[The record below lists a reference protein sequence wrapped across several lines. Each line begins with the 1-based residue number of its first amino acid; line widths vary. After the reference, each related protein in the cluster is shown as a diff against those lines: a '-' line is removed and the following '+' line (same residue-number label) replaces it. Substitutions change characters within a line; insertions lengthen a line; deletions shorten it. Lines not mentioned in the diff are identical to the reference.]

1 MQEKIMAQETPQTEA
16 QRTPSVAAKNGNGKR
31 RKLIA
36 AVLAV
41 FALAGAAY
49 GGYWALVSRY
59 LQMTDDAYVSGN
71 IVQITPQIA
80 GTVVG
85 IRVDDTQ
92 FVQAGQTLV
101 ELDPA
106 DAKVALDR
114 AEAELGKTV
123 REVRNL
129 FATTAQLH

>member
-1 MQEKIMAQETPQTEA
+1 MAQETSQTEA
-16 QRTPSVAAKNGNGKR
+16 QGTPAFAAKNGNGR
-31 RKLIA
+31 RRTLIA

-41 FALAGAAY
+41 FALAGIAY
-49 GGYWALVSRY
+49 GIYWALVSRY
-59 LQMTDDAYVSGN
+59 FQATDDAYVSGN

-80 GTVVG
+80 GNVIG

-114 AEAELGKTV
+114 AEAALAKTV